1 MVELSVLASA
11 AFTNP
16 GVVSHQEFLQQQ
28 LGFGGLC
35 RPPSKDFQTSL
46 PGCKTRQEIL
56 RSGFPQ
62 FKSSELVDPWR
73 YKNLVSQYDQLSRP
87 VSTSNKPVFID
98 VQDDYPNAALCRLG
112 VAEQCIRH
120 EKILQ
125 FLMSGSSILE
135 GESLNV
141 SLLSD
146 PTGLHT
152 LAIDICQRPH
162 VPVVNDFCLDEV
174 GNDEFRPSLIYPQM
188 EFFIPKPFWDCI
200 EDLSCTSMISTHPDG
215 RVLFMGTEAEIRDL
229 LSIVSEFYLS
239 KNSRSSN
246 KREMVVPYFRRSGNG
261 ARANTRS
268 MNVHVQTVAPVKRPE
283 TIKLKPS
290 QNKKVC
296 RKAGKERDIYGR
308 NYFHACEKLLSVVLD
323 KNRSKVAILSLKK
336 SSPEISQLLTQFSA
350 GIAGTGLAVLFSVVC
365 KITSGKVPFCTT
377 KLLNTGF
384 ALGLVW
390 LSAAVN
396 ALRDNILSVSRNSS
410 KTKPR
415 EDEIERKVEESVN
428 QIFFRMVALMAMTF
442 LRFA

>member
-98 VQDDYPNAALCRLG
+98 VQ
-112 VAEQCIRH
+112 
-120 EKILQ
+120 
-125 FLMSGSSILE
+125 
-135 GESLNV
+135 
-141 SLLSD
+141 
-146 PTGLHT
+146 GLHT